1 MNKDVEESEAKR
13 NFSAIDIEGTV
24 FKWYELVEK
33 ELAEQGPTD
42 RLKALRKLTNVQLF
56 GYETQLQY
64 WDMRAEYNA
73 EHDLLEED
81 PIISDEFREK
91 LKKAAEM
98 KARVKKQ
105 WKKAKKQQER
115 KAGSKKKKADKQK

>member
-1 MNKDVEESEAKR
+1 MEKVIEESEAKR

-42 RLKALRKLTNVQLF
+42 RVKALRKLTNVQLF
-56 GYETQLQY
+56 GYETQLRY

-73 EHDLLEED
+73 EHDLPEEE
-81 PIISDEFREK
+81 PVISEEFRDK

-105 WKKAKKQQER
+105 WKKAKKHQKR
-115 KAGSKKKKADKQK
+115 KTGNKKKKADKQK